1 MLELIFFIL
10 TSFLV
15 GLSGALVP
23 GPMLTVTVSDSVKKG
38 PKTGPMMVIGHF
50 VTEFILIISIL
61 AGFSWLVG
69 STTAA
74 IIIGSL
80 GGIMLIYMGYNTSKS
95 TVDIGTPAFTD
106 DNGSKYGTIVKGV
119 LTSVSNPY
127 FFIWWATIGLAFLFK
142 GLEIAGLVGLFG
154 FIIGHWS
161 ADLGWFS
168 LVSFFSSKGSK
179 IMNHKQ
185 YGLLMKICG
194 IFLIVLGV
202 YFLLAAQLNWLAI
215 GLFNFIILQNI
226 NLYNQILIT
235 T

>member
-1 MLELIFFIL
+1 MLEIILFIL

-23 GPMLTVTVSDSVKKG
+23 GPMLTVTIADSINKG
-38 PKTGPMMVIGHF
+38 FITGPLVVLGHF
-50 VTEFILIISIL
+50 ITEFILIIIIL

-74 IIIGSL
+74 VVIGTL

-95 TVDIGTPAFTD
+95 TVNLEKITLTD
-106 DNGSKYGTIVKGV
+106 DKTSRYGSILKGV

-142 GLEIAGLVGLFG
+142 GLEIAGIIGLIG
-154 FIIGHWS
+154 FLIGHWS

-168 LVSFFSSKGSK
+168 TVSFFSSKGSEIINK
-179 IMNHKQ
+179 KQ
-185 YGLLMKICG
+185 YNILMKVCG
-194 IFLIVLGV
+194 IFLIVLGL
-202 YFLLAAQLNWLAI
+202 YFLLNAQINNISSLAV
-215 GLFNFIILQNI
+215 
-226 NLYNQILIT
+226 NL
-235 T
+235 